1 VLTSLSRP
9 FRPIELRADTLEFF
23 QLARLADDLK
33 SQDEYARTGVAAIT
47 LARDEHVTLVLV
59 SLRKGAEMREHRAP
73 SAAAV
78 VLLSGRVSFHA
89 GGDAAQTELG
99 PGSMAAFAADLP
111 HAVEALEDAAYLLMI
126 GGRHRHAVS

>member
-1 VLTSLSRP
+1 MLTSLSRP
-9 FRPIELRADTLEFF
+9 FRPIELGAGTLEFF

-47 LARDEHVTLVLV
+47 LARDEHITLVLV
-59 SLRKGAEMREHRAP
+59 TLRRGAEMREHRAP
-73 SAAAV
+73 SAATV

-89 GGDAAQTELG
+89 GGNAAQTELE

-111 HAVEALEDAAYLLMI
+111 HAVEALDDAAYLLMI
-126 GGRHRHAVS
+126 GGRHRHAAS